1 MEGGDSILEAIY
13 EEDDLEDVEMLD
25 IEGEHVDVEE
35 GECVDVEGEF
45 MKENSQSELEQ
56 SSGQIVNTVNQDAC
70 SKNRRRR
77 QNKRKN
83 KRKKSGSVPKVTDIN
98 RFVLD
103 TCKRLKEKKSYL
115 VWTAVGCLGV
125 SALSD
130 LVKEVD
136 AIQACGGQMTADG
149 KRSRTGGGILWSIIK
164 VRDPN
169 AYKEIMKRGKEFEKQ
184 FRQPNSKQPPAQ
196 NKEASS
202 QNIVHTSIDDT
213 ATNVSDG
220 SQLTPPVQDQLEQP
234 NAEGNRVSVHN
245 RMRVPVTYDDL
256 LVENPKDD

>member
-1 MEGGDSILEAIY
+1 MSLSPP
-13 EEDDLEDVEMLD
+13 LSLLFLSFLSCLQFLQVEPQC
-25 IEGEHVDVEE
+25 H
-35 GECVDVEGEF
+35 
-45 MKENSQSELEQ
+45 
-56 SSGQIVNTVNQDAC
+56 
-70 SKNRRRR
+70 SKNSDTLRSHS
-77 QNKRKN
+77 NKDK
-83 KRKKSGSVPKVTDIN
+83 TLIIN
-98 RFVLD
+98 GCQQQILFCILLHGDPYILPTLRSPSFLLSSQCLNSWISKLFAILMFPNCI
-103 TCKRLKEKKSYL
+103 TSYIL
-115 VWTAVGCLGV
+115 IFNFQV
-125 SALSD
+125 
-130 LVKEVD
+130 VD
-136 AIQACGGQMTADG
+136 YNCCY
-149 KRSRTGGGILWSIIK
+149 II
-164 VRDPN
+164 
-169 AYKEIMKRGKEFEKQ
+169 YHLQKQ

>member
-1 MEGGDSILEAIY
+1 MEGGDNILEAIY

-98 RFVLD
+98 RFYFVKDCHVLFVG
-103 TCKRLKEKKSYL
+103 KEK
-115 VWTAVGCLGV
+115 AF
-125 SALSD
+125 
-130 LVKEVD
+130 
-136 AIQACGGQMTADG
+136 AC
-149 KRSRTGGGILWSIIK
+149 
-164 VRDPN
+164 
-169 AYKEIMKRGKEFEKQ
+169 Y
-184 FRQPNSKQPPAQ
+184 
-196 NKEASS
+196 
-202 QNIVHTSIDDT
+202 
-213 ATNVSDG
+213 
-220 SQLTPPVQDQLEQP
+220 
-234 NAEGNRVSVHN
+234 
-245 RMRVPVTYDDL
+245 
-256 LVENPKDD
+256 